1 MLKQTAVND
10 CLSSATA
17 GLNEKSMDQIKK
29 LKREHMMSNQS
40 RASSGALSP
49 EDVGLIVARG
59 GRNRFSG
66 IKPHKTQSASRI
78 SGQNRTGGGV
88 VSLADQKY
96 MTPLTAANQTKIDA
110 SHEQ

>member
-1 MLKQTAVND
+1 MAVND

-17 GLNEKSMDQIKK
+17 GLNEKSMDQIQK
-29 LKREHMMSNQS
+29 LKREHMITNQS

-49 EDVGLIVARG
+49 EDVGLVSKG